1 MKMAGF
7 AGLPER
13 FCRASCSFPGG
24 EFLDNNGMRGDNVWW
39 DGTFSIHPVSIHE
52 MLSTKEGKVDMCT
65 AIEEMRKEAAQEA
78 ASRVKIDDIRNIM
91 EGLKYSAKQA
101 MDLLKI
107 SESEQKRLSKML

>member
-52 MLSTKEGKVDMCT
+52 MLSTKEGKVNMCT
-65 AIEEMRKEAAQEA
+65 AIEEMRKEAAEQT
-78 ASRVKIDDIRNIM
+78 KIDDIKSIM